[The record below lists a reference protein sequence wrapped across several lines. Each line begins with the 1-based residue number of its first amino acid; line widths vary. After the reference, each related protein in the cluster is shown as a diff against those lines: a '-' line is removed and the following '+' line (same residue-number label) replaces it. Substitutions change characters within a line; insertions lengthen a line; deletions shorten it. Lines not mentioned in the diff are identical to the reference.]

1 MNRGMATTRP
11 YALGH
16 SAEEIARLEMQAQ
29 LRDPSTRWLLAEA
42 GIGPGMKVLDVGSG
56 AGDVAVLAA
65 DLVGPSGSVVGVD
78 ANPAVLE
85 RARERMR
92 ATGRTNVAFVCG
104 NLHDVALDGDFD
116 AVVGRAVLAHQA
128 NPPETLRSVTRH
140 LCRGGIV
147 AFQEIQMMGEPFDV
161 PPSPLHKQMWDWT
174 IRGFMQAGIDMAM
187 GLKLHQVFLDASLPA
202 PHMYL
207 VAPVGGG
214 LDWAGYDFLAMAFR
228 TALDL
233 AQTHGLATVEEVA
246 ALDVET
252 FANRLRDEV
261 VRQNG
266 VITFAPYVG
275 AWTRKP

>member
-1 MNRGMATTRP
+1 MNRDMPTNQP

-16 SAEEIARLEMQAQ
+16 SPEEIARLEKQAQ
-29 LRDPSTRWLLAEA
+29 LRDPSMRWLLAEA
-42 GIGPGMKVLDVGSG
+42 GIGPGMKVLDIGSG
-56 AGDVAVLAA
+56 AGDVAFLAA
-65 DLVGPSGSVVGVD
+65 DLVGPSGSLIGVD
-78 ANPAVLE
+78 ANPAVLV
-85 RARERMR
+85 RARERLR
-92 ATGRTNVAFVCG
+92 ATGRTNIAFVCG
-104 NLHDVALDGDFD
+104 NLHGVALDDDFD
-116 AVVGRAVLAHQA
+116 AVVGRAVLGHQA
-128 NPPETLRSVTRH
+128 DPPETLRSVTRH
-140 LCRGGIV
+140 LRRGGIV

-161 PPSPLHKQMWDWT
+161 PPSPLHKQMWDWP
-174 IRGFMQAGIDMAM
+174 IRGFTQAGIDMAM
-187 GLKLHQVFLDASLPA
+187 GLKLHQVFLDAGLPA
-202 PHMYL
+202 PQMHL

-246 ALDVET
+246 ALEVET

-275 AWTRKP
+275 AWARKP